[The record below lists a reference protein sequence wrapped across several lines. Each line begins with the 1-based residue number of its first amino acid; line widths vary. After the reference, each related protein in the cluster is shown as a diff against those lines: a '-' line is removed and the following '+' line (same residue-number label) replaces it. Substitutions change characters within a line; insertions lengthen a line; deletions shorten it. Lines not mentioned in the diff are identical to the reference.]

1 MWYYEMTVNTKAEA
15 IFEEF
20 CTLNSISWEKLQES
34 EQPTPDYR
42 VDLNGRTVLVEVKQI
57 DEDDNFSNVSGSR
70 TVGSHI
76 RRKIEQ
82 ARKQAQAASNT
93 ATPFI
98 LLVYNNLDELQ
109 MFGTE
114 QHDCVDAMYG
124 ERTLEFDTSTNAVT
138 DSFQGRNRSFRNDKN
153 TSFSAVGYLKK
164 TRRGIEVQ
172 ICENI
177 FAENQLDFSKIPNC
191 IEATRIDVDKRTA

>member
-1 MWYYEMTVNTKAEA
+1 MWYYKMTVNTKAES

-20 CTLNSISWEKLQES
+20 CTLNSISWEKIQEG

-82 ARKQAQAASNT
+82 ARKQAQVASNT

-114 QHDCVDAMYG
+114 QHDFVDAMYG
-124 ERTLEFDTSTNAVT
+124 ERTLEFDTSTNAIT
-138 DSFQGRNRSFRNDKN
+138 DSFQGRNRSLRNDKN
-153 TSFSAVGYLKK
+153 TSFSAVGGLYRSEKGPII
-164 TRRGIEVQ
+164 RIY
-172 ICENI
+172 ENI
-177 FAENQLDFSKIPNC
+177 FCKNNQLNLSLVPNC
-191 IEATRIDVDKRTA
+191 IEVNRIELA

>member
-1 MWYYEMTVNTKAEA
+1 MTVKTKAEA

-20 CTLNSISWEKLQES
+20 CASNRISCEKIPEG
-34 EQPTPDYR
+34 EQPTPDYK
-42 VDLNGRTVLVEVKQI
+42 VVLNDQAVLVEIKQI
-57 DEDDNFSNVSGSR
+57 DEDDNFSTVSSSR

-76 RRKIEQ
+76 RKKIDQAREQ
-82 ARKQAQAASNT
+82 ARAASRT

-114 QHDCVDAMYG
+114 QQDFVDAMYG
-124 ERTLEFDTSTNAVT
+124 ERTLELDIKANAIT
-138 DSFQGRNRSFRNDKN
+138 DSFQGRNRSLRDNKN

-164 TRRGIEVQ
+164 TQRGIEVQ
-172 ICENI
+172 IYENI
-177 FAENQLDFSKIPNC
+177 FAENHLDFSKIPNC
-191 IEATRIDVDKRTA
+191 IEATKIVVDKSNA